1 MPPPLTV
8 YWTLW
13 VLRHTGNTGSECM
26 VWTVE
31 LWTTGRSDSVQ
42 SSDFPV
48 GPEKAQFIWEKF
60 VGEKWQN
67 FGYVTTIFPDET
79 FLQQISYLMNI
90 FTRRNIIKWSKFL
103 EVTKFPFSSWALIW
117 EGIKM
122 LGLLIIFHL
131 KRDAKKNIYYTTL

>member
-1 MPPPLTV
+1 
-8 YWTLW
+8 
-13 VLRHTGNTGSECM
+13 M

-131 KRDAKKNIYYTTL
+131 KRDAKKNIYYTKL

>member
-1 MPPPLTV
+1 
-8 YWTLW
+8 
-13 VLRHTGNTGSECM
+13 M

-48 GPEKAQFIWEKF
+48 GPEKAHFIWENF

-67 FGYVTTIFPDET
+67 FGYVTTIFPDEI
-79 FLQQISYLMNI
+79 FLQQIFLSDKYFYPTKYYQMI
-90 FTRRNIIKWSKFL
+90 EISWSD
-103 EVTKFPFSSWALIW
+103 EISISSWALIW

-131 KRDAKKNIYYTTL
+131 KRDAKKKNIYYTIL